1 MSKKKLFIILGV
13 VVALIVLLVIG
24 KKAGWFGN
32 SANVK
37 QVEIAEIDPINITE
51 TVSATGKIQPEVEVK
66 LSSEVS
72 GEIIELPIVEGQAVE
87 KGDLLVRVNP
97 DIYQSSVQRA
107 QASYQNSKANYAQTQ
122 ANLKQAKADY
132 ERNKKLFEKGVIS
145 KAEWDGIVSNYEMAE
160 ANKESSYYSMQSSA
174 ATVTEAQDNL
184 GRTNIYAPM
193 SGTISNLA
201 GGVLIIVLKP
211 FKVGDW
217 IEAQGVSGSVVEI
230 SLFYTKINTFGNQR
244 VVIPNGELS
253 NDNITNYSYNSTRKE
268 ALTFGISYDDD
279 IKKAKEVLTNMVMEQ
294 EDVLKDP
301 APQII
306 VHSLGDN
313 SVNFS
318 VRYFAELSV
327 FWDLH
332 WYMIEEGKIRLE
344 EAGMTIPYPQ
354 RDVYLYDQ
362 TKMKGTVREKKSE

>member
-1 MSKKKLFIILGV
+1 MDKLNNYGEIAKEYANKFIDYLPTLIGAIVLLLVGLWVIKLIVKYLKKLFDKKDYDPTLEKFTVNAASWGLKVLLFVLVITQLGV
-13 VVALIVLLVIG
+13 ESASLVAAIG
-24 KKAGWFGN
+24 AAGLAIGLALQG
-32 SANVK
+32 S
-37 QVEIAEIDPINITE
+37 
-51 TVSATGKIQPEVEVK
+51 
-66 LSSEVS
+66 L
-72 GEIIELPIVEGQAVE
+72 
-87 KGDLLVRVNP
+87 
-97 DIYQSSVQRA
+97 
-107 QASYQNSKANYAQTQ
+107 
-122 ANLKQAKADY
+122 
-132 ERNKKLFEKGVIS
+132 
-145 KAEWDGIVSNYEMAE
+145 
-160 ANKESSYYSMQSSA
+160 
-174 ATVTEAQDNL
+174 
-184 GRTNIYAPM
+184 
-193 SGTISNLA
+193 SNLA

-230 SLFYTKINTFGNQR
+230 SLFYTKLDTFGNQR

-253 NDNITNYSYNSTRKE
+253 NDNITNYSFNKTRKE
-268 ALTFGISYDDD
+268 NLSFGISYDDD

-294 EDVLKDP
+294 EKILKDP

-306 VHSLGDN
+306 VSELGDS

-318 VRYFAELSV
+318 VRYFAELPD

-362 TKMKGTVREKKSE
+362 TKMRGTERDKRSAINRS

>member
-1 MSKKKLFIILGV
+1 MEKLNSWGDIAKEYGSKLIDYLPTLIG
-13 VVALIVLLVIG
+13 AIVLLVVGLWVI
-24 KKAGWFGN
+24 KLI
-32 SANVK
+32 VK
-37 QVEIAEIDPINITE
+37 
-51 TVSATGKIQPEVEVK
+51 
-66 LSSEVS
+66 
-72 GEIIELPIVEGQAVE
+72 
-87 KGDLLVRVNP
+87 
-97 DIYQSSVQRA
+97 Y
-107 QASYQNSKANYAQTQ
+107 
-122 ANLKQAKADY
+122 LK
-132 ERNKKLFEKGVIS
+132 RLFEKKDYDPTLEKFTVNAASWGLKIILFVLFITQLGV
-145 KAEWDGIVSNYEMAE
+145 
-160 ANKESSYYSMQSSA
+160 ESASLIA
-174 ATVTEAQDNL
+174 AIGAAGLAIGLALQGSL
-184 GRTNIYAPM
+184 A
-193 SGTISNLA
+193 NLA

-230 SLFYTKINTFGNQR
+230 SLFYTKIDTFGNQR

-253 NDNITNYSYNSTRKE
+253 NNNITNYSFNKTRKE
-268 ALTFGISYDDD
+268 NLSFGISYDDD

-294 EDVLKDP
+294 ENILKDP

-318 VRYFAELSV
+318 VRYFAELPV

-362 TKMKGTVREKKSE
+362 TKMKGTVREKEKQS

>member
-1 MSKKKLFIILGV
+1 MEKLNSWGDIAKEYGSKIIDYLPTLVG
-13 VVALIVLLVIG
+13 AIVLLIVG
-24 KKAGWFGN
+24 LW
-32 SANVK
+32 V
-37 QVEIAEIDPINITE
+37 
-51 TVSATGKIQPEVEVK
+51 VK
-66 LSSEVS
+66 L
-72 GEIIELPIVEGQAVE
+72 IV
-87 KGDLLVRVNP
+87 KYL
-97 DIYQSSVQRA
+97 
-107 QASYQNSKANYAQTQ
+107 
-122 ANLKQAKADY
+122 
-132 ERNKKLFEKGVIS
+132 KKLFERKDYDPTLEKFTVNAASWGLKIILFVLVITQLGV
-145 KAEWDGIVSNYEMAE
+145 
-160 ANKESSYYSMQSSA
+160 ESASLVA
-174 ATVTEAQDNL
+174 AIGAAGLAIGLALQGSL
-184 GRTNIYAPM
+184 A
-193 SGTISNLA
+193 NLA

-244 VVIPNGELS
+244 VVVPNGQLS
-253 NDNITNYSYNSTRKE
+253 NDNITNYSYNNTRKE
-268 ALTFGISYDDD
+268 NLTFGISYDDD

-294 EDVLKDP
+294 ENVLKDP

-306 VHSLGDN
+306 VHSLGDS

-318 VRYFAELSV
+318 VRYFAELTY

-362 TKMKGTVREKKSE
+362 TKMKGTVREKQSE

>member
-1 MSKKKLFIILGV
+1 MDKLNNYGEIAKEYANKFIDYLPTLIGAIVLLLVGLWVIKLIVKYLKKLFDKKDYDPTLEKFTVNAASWGLKIMLFVLVITQLGV
-13 VVALIVLLVIG
+13 ESASLVAAIG
-24 KKAGWFGN
+24 AAGLAIGLALQG
-32 SANVK
+32 S
-37 QVEIAEIDPINITE
+37 
-51 TVSATGKIQPEVEVK
+51 
-66 LSSEVS
+66 L
-72 GEIIELPIVEGQAVE
+72 
-87 KGDLLVRVNP
+87 
-97 DIYQSSVQRA
+97 
-107 QASYQNSKANYAQTQ
+107 
-122 ANLKQAKADY
+122 
-132 ERNKKLFEKGVIS
+132 
-145 KAEWDGIVSNYEMAE
+145 
-160 ANKESSYYSMQSSA
+160 
-174 ATVTEAQDNL
+174 
-184 GRTNIYAPM
+184 
-193 SGTISNLA
+193 SNLA

-230 SLFYTKINTFGNQR
+230 SLFYTKLDTFGNQR

-253 NDNITNYSYNSTRKE
+253 NDNITNYSFNKTRKE
-268 ALTFGISYDDD
+268 NLSFGISYDDD

-294 EDVLKDP
+294 EKILKDP

-306 VHSLGDN
+306 VSELGDS

-318 VRYFAELSV
+318 VRYFAELPD

-362 TKMKGTVREKKSE
+362 TKMRGTERDRRSAE

>member
-1 MSKKKLFIILGV
+1 MDKLNNYGEIAKEYANKFIDYLPTLIGAIVLLLVGLWVIKLIVKYLKKLFDKKDYDPTLEKFTVNAASWGLKIILFV
-13 VVALIVLLVIG
+13 LVITQLG
-24 KKAGWFGN
+24 VESASLVAAIGAAGLAIGLALQG
-32 SANVK
+32 S
-37 QVEIAEIDPINITE
+37 
-51 TVSATGKIQPEVEVK
+51 
-66 LSSEVS
+66 L
-72 GEIIELPIVEGQAVE
+72 
-87 KGDLLVRVNP
+87 
-97 DIYQSSVQRA
+97 
-107 QASYQNSKANYAQTQ
+107 
-122 ANLKQAKADY
+122 
-132 ERNKKLFEKGVIS
+132 
-145 KAEWDGIVSNYEMAE
+145 
-160 ANKESSYYSMQSSA
+160 
-174 ATVTEAQDNL
+174 
-184 GRTNIYAPM
+184 
-193 SGTISNLA
+193 SNLA

-230 SLFYTKINTFGNQR
+230 SLFYTKLDTFGNQR

-253 NDNITNYSYNSTRKE
+253 NDNITNYSFNKTRKE
-268 ALTFGISYDDD
+268 NLSFGISYDDD

-294 EDVLKDP
+294 EKILKDP

-306 VHSLGDN
+306 VSELGDS

-318 VRYFAELSV
+318 VRYFAELPD

-362 TKMKGTVREKKSE
+362 TKMRGTEREKRSAE